1 MDLWLILFIFD
12 GILFVIIAGTVLY
25 LGVFAVAALFH
36 SKPVIPKAKKL
47 NRFVI
52 LIPAYKQ
59 DNVIEQ
65 TVLSALSQAYPQRMF
80 DVTVIS
86 DHQDELTNMRLAQYP
101 ITLLI
106 PNFEESAKA
115 KSLQYAILNLPEF
128 KIYDA
133 VIILDGD
140 NIIDQ
145 DFLEQVND
153 AYEIAATKAIQTH
166 RISKNRDTA
175 AARMDAIFEESTKA
189 KSLQYAILNLPEFK
203 IYDAV
208 IILDG
213 DNIIDQDFLDQVNN
227 AFEIAATKAIQTHR
241 ISKNRDTAAARMD
254 AIFEEI
260 NNAIF
265 RRGHISFGLSAA
277 LAGSGTVFDFNWYK
291 TNVMRARTSGEDK
304 ELEALLMRQDIF
316 VDYFD
321 DIYVYGEKK
330 RTTTTLNEQRG
341 RWAMQQF
348 SNLFRNIRFLPGAIF
363 RKQYNLAD
371 KLIQWMLVP
380 RTNMIGIIMIMSIVL
395 PFIYLTM
402 AIKWWILGAL
412 ALFIF
417 AIATPD
423 YLVDE
428 MWDKTFLRSPFVSLW
443 KMFSFKIHKKS

>member
-1 MDLWLILFIFD
+1 MDFWLILFIFD
-12 GILFVIIAGTVLY
+12 GILFVITAGTVLY

-36 SKPVIPKAKKL
+36 SKPVIPKAKRF

-106 PNFEESAKA
+106 PNFEES
-115 KSLQYAILNLPEF
+115 
-128 KIYDA
+128 
-133 VIILDGD
+133 
-140 NIIDQ
+140 
-145 DFLEQVND
+145 
-153 AYEIAATKAIQTH
+153 
-166 RISKNRDTA
+166 
-175 AARMDAIFEESTKA
+175 TKA

-213 DNIIDQDFLDQVNN
+213 DNIIDQDFLDQVND
-227 AFEIAATKAIQTHR
+227 AYEMAATKAIQTHR

-260 NNAIF
+260 NNTIF

-291 TNVMRARTSGEDK
+291 TNVMRTKTSGEDK

-330 RTTTTLNEQRG
+330 RTTSKLNEQRG
-341 RWAMQQF
+341 RWATQQF
-348 SNLFRNIRFLPGAIF
+348 ANLFKNIKYLPGAIL

-402 AIKWWILGAL
+402 AIKWWILGSL

>member
-1 MDLWLILFIFD
+1 MDFWLILFIFD
-12 GILFVIIAGTVLY
+12 WILFVIIAGTVIY
-25 LGVFAVAALFH
+25 MGVFAVAALFH
-36 SKPVIPKAKKL
+36 SKPEIPKAKRL

-52 LIPAYKQ
+52 LIPAHKQ

-65 TVLSALSQAYPQRMF
+65 TVLSVLSQAYPQRMF

-101 ITLLI
+101 ITLLT
-106 PNFEESAKA
+106 P
-115 KSLQYAILNLPEF
+115 
-128 KIYDA
+128 D
-133 VIILDGD
+133 
-140 NIIDQ
+140 
-145 DFLEQVND
+145 
-153 AYEIAATKAIQTH
+153 
-166 RISKNRDTA
+166 
-175 AARMDAIFEESTKA
+175 FEESTKA

-208 IILDG
+208 VILDG

-265 RRGHISFGLSAA
+265 RRGHISFGLSSA

-291 TNVMRARTSGEDK
+291 TNVMRTKTSGEDK

-330 RTTTTLNEQRG
+330 RTTSTLNEQRG
-341 RWAMQQF
+341 RWATQQF
-348 SNLFRNIRFLPGAIF
+348 ANLFRNIRFLPGAIF

-380 RTNMIGIIMIMSIVL
+380 RTNMIGVIMLMCIVL

-402 AIKWWILGAL
+402 AIKWWILGSL

-417 AIATPD
+417 ALATPD

-428 MWDKTFLRSPFVSLW
+428 MWDKTFLRSPFISLW
-443 KMFSFKIHKKS
+443 KLFRIKIQKKS

>member
-1 MDLWLILFIFD
+1 MDFWIILFIFD
-12 GILFVIIAGTVLY
+12 WILFVIIAGTVLY
-25 LGVFAVAALFH
+25 MGVFAVAALFH
-36 SKPVIPKAKKL
+36 SKPDIPKAKKF

-65 TVLSALSQAYPQRMF
+65 TVLAALSQAYPQRMF

-106 PNFEESAKA
+106 PNFEES
-115 KSLQYAILNLPEF
+115 
-128 KIYDA
+128 
-133 VIILDGD
+133 
-140 NIIDQ
+140 
-145 DFLEQVND
+145 
-153 AYEIAATKAIQTH
+153 
-166 RISKNRDTA
+166 
-175 AARMDAIFEESTKA
+175 TKA

-208 IILDG
+208 VILDG
-213 DNIIDQDFLDQVNN
+213 DNIIDQEFLDQVNN

-260 NNAIF
+260 NNTIF
-265 RRGHISFGLSAA
+265 RRGHISCGLSAA

-291 TNVMRARTSGEDK
+291 TNVMRTKTSGEDK

-330 RTTTTLNEQRG
+330 RTTSKLNEQRG
-341 RWAMQQF
+341 RWATQQF
-348 SNLFRNIRFLPGAIF
+348 ANLLRNIRFLPGAIF
-363 RKQYNLAD
+363 RKQYNLSD

-380 RTNMIGIIMIMSIVL
+380 RTTMVGIIMIMCIIQ

-402 AIKWWILGAL
+402 AIKWWFLGSL

-443 KMFSFKIHKKS
+443 KMFRIKKLKKS